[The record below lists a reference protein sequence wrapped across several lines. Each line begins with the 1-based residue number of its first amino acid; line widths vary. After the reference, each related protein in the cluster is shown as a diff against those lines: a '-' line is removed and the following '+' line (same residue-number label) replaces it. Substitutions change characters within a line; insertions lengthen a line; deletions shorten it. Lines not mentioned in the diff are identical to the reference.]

1 MELLRVLIIG
11 PSGTPYAHAPFLFD
25 ITLHSR
31 FPTEPPTAFFH
42 SWTNGVGRVNPNL
55 YENGKVCLSLLGT
68 WEGDDDEEEWVAGKS
83 TVLQI
88 IVSLLGLVL
97 VKEPFYNEAGFEALQ
112 GTAQS
117 KPTSAV
123 YSEKAYVLSRGFV
136 AKALQ
141 CLPAG
146 CEDIIEW
153 LYLPSRN
160 GPSLLRTI
168 MSDCRRF
175 LQQDTHAVT
184 EEESSAH
191 QRLNLERYHID
202 SAKLSK
208 GILILLRKMVPDL
221 EDLLRYEE
229 RLLAEARQQTSS
241 PDEAM
246 EVEGTA

>member
-1 MELLRVLIIG
+1 MTSLVEWRRHAFVHKLI
-11 PSGTPYAHAPFLFD
+11 SYQ
-25 ITLHSR
+25 
-31 FPTEPPTAFFH
+31 PT
-42 SWTNGVGRVNPNL
+42 
-55 YENGKVCLSLLGT
+55 
-68 WEGDDDEEEWVAGKS
+68 D
-83 TVLQI
+83 
-88 IVSLLGLVL
+88 
-97 VKEPFYNEAGFEALQ
+97 EAGFEALQ

-168 MSDCRRF
+168 MNDCQRF
-175 LQQDTHAVT
+175 LEQDTHAVT

-202 SAKLSK
+202 SAKLSR
-208 GILILLRKMVPDL
+208 GILILLRKMIPDL

-229 RLLAEARQQTSS
+229 RLVAESQQQTSS
-241 PDEAM
+241 PDQAM
-246 EVEGTA
+246 EAEGTA